1 MVLALILLLF
11 LVNTKYGNENKWN
24 LNKDGTKTL
33 IVIQI
38 VFMEQ
43 WLFLRVSMVYQWE
56 AEQFGG
62 SSVDLTTK
70 EFDHIYKPNVRN
82 LDQNYSQ
89 TDCFKIARA
98 HEKNW
103 IIFF

>member
-11 LVNTKYGNENKWN
+11 LVNTKYGNENKGN

-43 WLFLRVSMVYQWE
+43 WLFLRVSKVYQ
-56 AEQFGG
+56 
-62 SSVDLTTK
+62 
-70 EFDHIYKPNVRN
+70 
-82 LDQNYSQ
+82 
-89 TDCFKIARA
+89 
-98 HEKNW
+98 
-103 IIFF
+103 